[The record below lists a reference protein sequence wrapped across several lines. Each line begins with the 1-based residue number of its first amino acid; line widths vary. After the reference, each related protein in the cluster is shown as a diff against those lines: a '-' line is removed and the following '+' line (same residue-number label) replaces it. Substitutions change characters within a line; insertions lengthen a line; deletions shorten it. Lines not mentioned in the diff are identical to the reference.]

1 MDNVRYF
8 VQDILNQDVPF
19 REQLIEHLVLFDDI
33 LGGQGARSVMSAPI
47 LLYALGEANR
57 RNNTVSNGDQIPP
70 CVNSFT
76 LSFNQNEVNYNIRMN
91 RDHLAETLG
100 DTFWLCSNRIDET
113 FLREEIANLRLDNND
128 LGQAQHQI
136 RVTLNDIETQY
147 LNSVS
152 SNANIINILRG
163 PQGRLYLDIQVIS
176 NLFQE
181 IQQLLIGE
189 PRENQIMTIA
199 IRNLFLFLGCFF

>member
-8 VQDILNQDVPF
+8 VQDILNQDVQF

-57 RNNTVSNGDQIPP
+57 RNNTVSNGEEIPP

-91 RDHLAETLG
+91 T
-100 DTFWLCSNRIDET
+100 
-113 FLREEIANLRLDNND
+113 
-128 LGQAQHQI
+128 
-136 RVTLNDIETQY
+136 
-147 LNSVS
+147 
-152 SNANIINILRG
+152 
-163 PQGRLYLDIQVIS
+163 
-176 NLFQE
+176 
-181 IQQLLIGE
+181 
-189 PRENQIMTIA
+189 
-199 IRNLFLFLGCFF
+199 